1 MSEALGLNGFMSS
14 CVVWGWGNILPLI
27 ARETCIYRTKHQN
40 ERNNLNKQCNVVIKI
55 IIINMSS
62 LQLIYRGEIVWV
74 VFGSYMER
82 WERQEAE
89 EEVNAHFEV
98 VVSVLCGGWGET
110 R

>member
-1 MSEALGLNGFMSS
+1 M
-14 CVVWGWGNILPLI
+14 
-27 ARETCIYRTKHQN
+27 
-40 ERNNLNKQCNVVIKI
+40 
-55 IIINMSS
+55 
-62 LQLIYRGEIVWV
+62 QLIYREKIVGV